1 MGGFVSV
8 AAAMAV
14 TGLKRVAKSLMEAST
29 VTREVVAVGLDEG
42 AILNN
47 LMEGSTV
54 EVEQGQLVCPIE
66 PAGGGKMQSWSWQ
79 AWKEQLRV

>member
-29 VTREVVAVGLDEG
+29 VTREVVVVGLDEG
-42 AILNN
+42 AILS

-54 EVEQGQLVCPIE
+54 EVKQGQLVCPIE
-66 PAGGGKMQSWSWQ
+66 PAGGGKMQSWS
-79 AWKEQLRV
+79 